1 MRVRNVKT
9 LSAILGLGLA
19 VCAAAAHAQSSLPD
33 GRDGRQVGQDL
44 YQYRG
49 DREGIMQELGRGGGM
64 SWGMGGGVVPGY
76 QDPYRADGGD
86 PQD

>member
-1 MRVRNVKT
+1 LKPIVLIFALT
-9 LSAILGLGLA
+9 
-19 VCAAAAHAQSSLPD
+19 AAATAAHAQSSTVD
-33 GRDGRQVGQDL
+33 GRDGRQLGMDL

-76 QDPYRADGGD
+76 LDDDPSTP
-86 PQD
+86 PQRRY